1 MEGAE
6 EGVAGGG
13 EAVEEVEGVGEGEE
27 RYGEVDGGGVDWVAV
42 WGISLLCAQSVLE
55 IEPVTSKHSHT
66 QSLGEVPYCFRHG
79 SYNAATKGSCGS
91 VYSTVD

>member
-27 RYGEVDGGGVDWVAV
+27 RYGEVDCGGVDWVAV
-42 WGISLLCAQSVLE
+42 SGISIAGCA
-55 IEPVTSKHSHT
+55 
-66 QSLGEVPYCFRHG
+66 
-79 SYNAATKGSCGS
+79 
-91 VYSTVD
+91 